1 MTGAPEPEE
10 QGGAHGVWPILYA
23 FFDRF
28 GAVDR
33 GAMRAQAEAC
43 VAIGAHGAAA
53 LGLAT
58 ETAKLTPT
66 ERRRIVGWLA
76 EDLGGRLPFSI
87 TVTGSSQGEQIEYL
101 RAAAD
106 AGAAWAILQPPAGR
120 AANEGELMR
129 FLASV
134 IKVSPIPLG
143 IQNAPAYLAASL
155 SDPALARLAQDNPQ
169 LRFLKAEGPALAVAE
184 TIRATAGALTV
195 FNGRGGLELPDNIR
209 AGCAGIIPALDAA
222 DVQVR
227 IYEAMRA
234 GRDEEAEQLYAEIL
248 PLTTFLMQSIDQ
260 FLCYGKRL
268 TARRLGL
275 GEVHDRAPAQ
285 APTEAGL
292 ASLERYGAELPALPV

>member
-1 MTGAPEPEE
+1 MTAAGDGE
-10 QGGAHGVWPILYA
+10 GAHGVWPMLYA

-33 GAMRAQAEAC
+33 GAMRAQAEAI
-43 VAIGAHGAAA
+43 VAVGAHGAAA

-66 ERRRIVGWLA
+66 ERRRIVAWLA
-76 EDLGGRLPFSI
+76 EDLGGRLPFAV
-87 TVTGSSQGEQIEYL
+87 TVTGASQGEQIEYL

-106 AGAAWAILQPPAGR
+106 AGAAWAILQPPGGR
-120 AANEGELMR
+120 ASSEGELMR

-134 IKVSPIPLG
+134 IKVSPIPVG
-143 IQNAPAYLAASL
+143 IQNAPAYLPASL
-155 SDPALARLAQDNPQ
+155 SDPALSRLAGENPSF
-169 LRFLKAEGPALAVAE
+169 RFLKGEGPALALAE
-184 TIRATAGALTV
+184 TIRATGGALTV
-195 FNGRGGLELPDNIR
+195 FNGRGGLEMPDNIR
-209 AGCAGIIPALDAA
+209 AGCAGIIPALDCA

-227 IYEAMRA
+227 IYRAMRE
-234 GRDEEAEQLYAEIL
+234 GREEEAEQLYASTL

-292 ASLERYGAELPALPV
+292 ASLERYGAGLGEFGG